1 MIVIKGKQVILTQH
15 SQLMLLDEGGPE
27 VGVVGAFV
35 AFPELRVRLISAVL
49 LRPAKRVG
57 RGKACEKLV
66 IRAEQRR

>member
-1 MIVIKGKQVILTQH
+1 MGKRQVLLTQH

-27 VGVVGAFV
+27 IGVVGAFV
-35 AFPELRVRLISAVL
+35 AFPELRVSVISAVL

-66 IRAEQRR
+66 NRAERSVQR